1 MRSLTILLIGVLINS
16 VGTGMTA
23 FGLGVF
29 AYQLQGTAT
38 AVALVQLCAFAPI
51 ILLAPLA
58 GALAD
63 RFDRRL
69 MMAIGDGGSV
79 LGLGVVLA
87 ALSSPSPRL
96 EVILAGVTA
105 SSCLAALT
113 EPALRASITD
123 LVPAE
128 DHVRSAGLLQAA
140 TAARYLVS
148 PFLAGALLPLVGLR
162 ALLVMDAA
170 TCLVTVTCSV
180 VVMRTLRA
188 AIASGSAAAAGS
200 AEARASA
207 PAEPEGA
214 AGHLLGGWRA
224 VLHHPGLR
232 TIVGLMTVMTLA
244 IGTVQVLLKPILLP
258 HVDAAA
264 MGRVETLAATGILAG
279 AALVTLLSRAR
290 PTTLLSAGTA
300 ATGAAMVLL
309 SLRSWTWW
317 VALSGFAVFAALSLC
332 QAGAETLVRRS
343 VAADHQAR
351 VWGGHQPGDAAR
363 LPGRLPQRGR
373 PVRRRPRAAAE
384 AHRGPGA
391 QYRGAPGHRT
401 GPRGRPHGGPG
412 GPGHH
417 RPGPPHPPA
426 PRDPGPRRG
435 HADIPRAAP
444 RGPPPRRDPLRARAA
459 PHPPRGAAHPTGG
472 ALMVRR
478 LLRADLAT
486 SPVVAVTL
494 AALIALAAALA
505 SASTWLIVDTT
516 AATNRLTERA
526 RVPDLIQMHAGEAD
540 PAAIEAWADGRSEI
554 LEHEVITTLPVPR
567 HELWIDGANQADSYY
582 EPAFVTAPSRIDLLL
597 DDHGEPADPGPGEV
611 FLPIHYQAV
620 GMAEVG
626 DTITVESQ
634 GWRMDLEVVGFVRDA
649 QMNAPMVPSKRL
661 VVSPQDFSAL
671 AERIT
676 EPEYLIEFDLA
687 DSARPGSVTEAYKA
701 AGLPATG
708 IAIDG
713 SMINLINA
721 LSTMLIAAV
730 ALVVALVLAV
740 MAILALRY
748 TVLAAIEA
756 DLPQIAVLKAIGAPQ
771 KRIRRLY
778 ALKYTVLALVGSV
791 VGYAAAIPLAGAL
804 EAPAVL
810 YLGEPPTTAW
820 SLGLPLAATLSL
832 AGSIIGFTLMTL
844 RRVGRISAVEALR
857 PRRHRWRLSSSRRL
871 PVQLWLGMREAM
883 RPSNA
888 LLVGVL
894 TLCTFTMVLPVNVP
908 PPWTTPGSPPTWA
921 RARRICASTCAPAS
935 RTSGRWRS
943 GSPPTPAS
951 RATPRCCAA
960 STPWRPAA
968 GSGSR
973 CSSTSGITRPSP

>member
-351 VWGGHQPGDAAR
+351 VWGVISLVTQLGYLAAYLSVGALSDAV
-363 LPGRLPQRGR
+363 LEPLLR
-373 PVRRRPRAAAE
+373 PT
-384 AHRGPGA
+384 GA
-391 QYRGAPGHRT
+391 LAPSIGALLGT
-401 GPRGRPHGGPG
+401 GQG
-412 GPGHH
+412 
-417 RPGPPHPPA
+417 
-426 PRDPGPRRG
+426 
-435 HADIPRAAP
+435 
-444 RGPPPRRDPLRARAA
+444 
-459 PHPPRGAAHPTGG
+459 RGAA
-472 ALMVRR
+472 LMV
-478 LLRADLAT
+478 
-486 SPVVAVTL
+486 
-494 AALIALAAALA
+494 ALAGL
-505 SASTWLIVDTT
+505 
-516 AATNRLTERA
+516 
-526 RVPDLIQMHAGEAD
+526 G
-540 PAAIEAWADGRSEI
+540 
-554 LEHEVITTLPVPR
+554 
-567 HELWIDGANQADSYY
+567 
-582 EPAFVTAPSRIDLLL
+582 
-597 DDHGEPADPGPGEV
+597 
-611 FLPIHYQAV
+611 
-620 GMAEVG
+620 
-626 DTITVESQ
+626 TI
-634 GWRMDLEVVGFVRDA
+634 
-649 QMNAPMVPSKRL
+649 
-661 VVSPQDFSAL
+661 
-671 AERIT
+671 
-676 EPEYLIEFDLA
+676 
-687 DSARPGSVTEAYKA
+687 
-701 AGLPATG
+701 
-708 IAIDG
+708 
-713 SMINLINA
+713 
-721 LSTMLIAAV
+721 
-730 ALVVALVLAV
+730 
-740 MAILALRY
+740 
-748 TVLAAIEA
+748 
-756 DLPQIAVLKAIGAPQ
+756 
-771 KRIRRLY
+771 
-778 ALKYTVLALVGSV
+778 VLALLIHLRRGTLAP
-791 VGYAAAIPLAGAL
+791 AAATQTSPGPLPGAHHHGETRSGHAPRRIRPAERPIPQ
-804 EAPAVL
+804 EAPS
-810 YLGEPPTTAW
+810 W
-820 SLGLPLAATLSL
+820 
-832 AGSIIGFTLMTL
+832 
-844 RRVGRISAVEALR
+844 
-857 PRRHRWRLSSSRRL
+857 
-871 PVQLWLGMREAM
+871 
-883 RPSNA
+883 
-888 LLVGVL
+888 
-894 TLCTFTMVLPVNVP
+894 
-908 PPWTTPGSPPTWA
+908 
-921 RARRICASTCAPAS
+921 
-935 RTSGRWRS
+935 
-943 GSPPTPAS
+943 
-951 RATPRCCAA
+951 
-960 STPWRPAA
+960 
-968 GSGSR
+968 
-973 CSSTSGITRPSP
+973 

>member
-162 ALLVMDAA
+162 ALVVMDAA

-188 AIASGSAAAAGS
+188 ATASGSAG
-200 AEARASA
+200 ASA
-207 PAEPEGA
+207 GTPAEPEGA

-232 TIVGLMTVMTLA
+232 TIVSLMTVMTLA

-279 AALVTLLSRAR
+279 AALVTLLSRAQ

-351 VWGGHQPGDAAR
+351 VWGVISLVTQLGYLAAYLSVGALSDAV
-363 LPGRLPQRGR
+363 LEPLLR
-373 PVRRRPRAAAE
+373 PT
-384 AHRGPGA
+384 GA
-391 QYRGAPGHRT
+391 LAPSIGALLGT
-401 GPRGRPHGGPG
+401 GQG
-412 GPGHH
+412 
-417 RPGPPHPPA
+417 
-426 PRDPGPRRG
+426 
-435 HADIPRAAP
+435 
-444 RGPPPRRDPLRARAA
+444 
-459 PHPPRGAAHPTGG
+459 RGAA
-472 ALMVRR
+472 LMV
-478 LLRADLAT
+478 
-486 SPVVAVTL
+486 
-494 AALIALAAALA
+494 ALAGL
-505 SASTWLIVDTT
+505 
-516 AATNRLTERA
+516 
-526 RVPDLIQMHAGEAD
+526 G
-540 PAAIEAWADGRSEI
+540 
-554 LEHEVITTLPVPR
+554 
-567 HELWIDGANQADSYY
+567 
-582 EPAFVTAPSRIDLLL
+582 
-597 DDHGEPADPGPGEV
+597 
-611 FLPIHYQAV
+611 
-620 GMAEVG
+620 
-626 DTITVESQ
+626 TI
-634 GWRMDLEVVGFVRDA
+634 
-649 QMNAPMVPSKRL
+649 
-661 VVSPQDFSAL
+661 
-671 AERIT
+671 
-676 EPEYLIEFDLA
+676 
-687 DSARPGSVTEAYKA
+687 
-701 AGLPATG
+701 
-708 IAIDG
+708 
-713 SMINLINA
+713 
-721 LSTMLIAAV
+721 
-730 ALVVALVLAV
+730 
-740 MAILALRY
+740 
-748 TVLAAIEA
+748 
-756 DLPQIAVLKAIGAPQ
+756 
-771 KRIRRLY
+771 
-778 ALKYTVLALVGSV
+778 VLALLIHVRR
-791 VGYAAAIPLAGAL
+791 GAL
-804 EAPAVL
+804 APAATPQTSPGTLPGAHHHGETRSGHAPRRIRPAERPIPQEAPS
-810 YLGEPPTTAW
+810 W
-820 SLGLPLAATLSL
+820 
-832 AGSIIGFTLMTL
+832 
-844 RRVGRISAVEALR
+844 
-857 PRRHRWRLSSSRRL
+857 
-871 PVQLWLGMREAM
+871 
-883 RPSNA
+883 
-888 LLVGVL
+888 
-894 TLCTFTMVLPVNVP
+894 
-908 PPWTTPGSPPTWA
+908 
-921 RARRICASTCAPAS
+921 
-935 RTSGRWRS
+935 
-943 GSPPTPAS
+943 
-951 RATPRCCAA
+951 
-960 STPWRPAA
+960 
-968 GSGSR
+968 
-973 CSSTSGITRPSP
+973 

>member
-79 LGLGVVLA
+79 LGLGAVLA

-162 ALLVMDAA
+162 ALVVMDAA

-180 VVMRTLRA
+180 VVMRALRA
-188 AIASGSAAAAGS
+188 ATAAAAAAGS
-200 AEARASA
+200 TGARAGA

-232 TIVGLMTVMTLA
+232 TIVSLMTVMTLA

-351 VWGGHQPGDAAR
+351 VWGVISLVTQLGYLAAYLSVGALSDAV
-363 LPGRLPQRGR
+363 LEPLLKPT
-373 PVRRRPRAAAE
+373 
-384 AHRGPGA
+384 GA
-391 QYRGAPGHRT
+391 LAPSIGALLGT
-401 GPRGRPHGGPG
+401 GQG
-412 GPGHH
+412 
-417 RPGPPHPPA
+417 
-426 PRDPGPRRG
+426 
-435 HADIPRAAP
+435 
-444 RGPPPRRDPLRARAA
+444 
-459 PHPPRGAAHPTGG
+459 RGAA
-472 ALMVRR
+472 LMV
-478 LLRADLAT
+478 
-486 SPVVAVTL
+486 
-494 AALIALAAALA
+494 ALAGL
-505 SASTWLIVDTT
+505 
-516 AATNRLTERA
+516 
-526 RVPDLIQMHAGEAD
+526 G
-540 PAAIEAWADGRSEI
+540 
-554 LEHEVITTLPVPR
+554 
-567 HELWIDGANQADSYY
+567 
-582 EPAFVTAPSRIDLLL
+582 
-597 DDHGEPADPGPGEV
+597 
-611 FLPIHYQAV
+611 
-620 GMAEVG
+620 
-626 DTITVESQ
+626 TI
-634 GWRMDLEVVGFVRDA
+634 
-649 QMNAPMVPSKRL
+649 
-661 VVSPQDFSAL
+661 
-671 AERIT
+671 
-676 EPEYLIEFDLA
+676 
-687 DSARPGSVTEAYKA
+687 
-701 AGLPATG
+701 
-708 IAIDG
+708 
-713 SMINLINA
+713 
-721 LSTMLIAAV
+721 
-730 ALVVALVLAV
+730 
-740 MAILALRY
+740 
-748 TVLAAIEA
+748 
-756 DLPQIAVLKAIGAPQ
+756 
-771 KRIRRLY
+771 
-778 ALKYTVLALVGSV
+778 VLALLIHVRR
-791 VGYAAAIPLAGAL
+791 GAL
-804 EAPAVL
+804 APAATPQISPGTLPGAHHHGETRSGHAPRRIRPAERPIPQEAPS
-810 YLGEPPTTAW
+810 W
-820 SLGLPLAATLSL
+820 
-832 AGSIIGFTLMTL
+832 
-844 RRVGRISAVEALR
+844 
-857 PRRHRWRLSSSRRL
+857 
-871 PVQLWLGMREAM
+871 
-883 RPSNA
+883 
-888 LLVGVL
+888 
-894 TLCTFTMVLPVNVP
+894 
-908 PPWTTPGSPPTWA
+908 
-921 RARRICASTCAPAS
+921 
-935 RTSGRWRS
+935 
-943 GSPPTPAS
+943 
-951 RATPRCCAA
+951 
-960 STPWRPAA
+960 
-968 GSGSR
+968 
-973 CSSTSGITRPSP
+973 